1 MKNSHSG
8 LGVLLLVIGSIML
21 LNNTN
26 VLTFDIELFWPLFMI
41 VPGIAF
47 HLSYFSGRNKNN
59 ASVLMPGAILTIY
72 GLYFLFSILTN
83 WAFSDFLWPVFPLGV
98 GVGFY
103 ELYAFGNGRKQHLNT
118 AILLIGLSIFSFIMT
133 VFSLNFNYMF
143 PVILIGAGLIIVYQ
157 SSIKNK

>member
-8 LGVLLLVIGSIML
+8 LGVLLLVMGSIML

-26 VLTFDIELFWPLFMI
+26 VLTFDVELFWPLFMI
-41 VPGIAF
+41 VPGIGF
-47 HLSYFSGRNKNN
+47 HFSYFSGRNKTN

-72 GLYFLFSILTN
+72 GLYFLFSILTG
-83 WAFSDFLWPVFPLGV
+83 WQFSDLLWPIFPLGI

-103 ELYAFGNGRKQHLNT
+103 ELYAFGSGRKQHLNT
-118 AILLIGLSIFSFIMT
+118 AILLVSLSLFAFVIT

-143 PVILIGAGLIIVYQ
+143 PVILIGAGLMVVYQ
-157 SSIKNK
+157 SSIKK

>member
-1 MKNSHSG
+1 MKNSHSA

-41 VPGIAF
+41 VPGIGF
-47 HLSYFSGRNKNN
+47 HLSYFSGRNQNN

-72 GLYFLFSILTN
+72 GLYFLFSILTG
-83 WAFSDFLWPVFPLGV
+83 WQFSDLLWPVFPLGV

-103 ELYAFGNGRKQHLNT
+103 ELYAFGSGRKQHLNT
-118 AILLIGLSIFSFIMT
+118 AILLVSLSLFAFVIT

-143 PVILIGAGLIIVYQ
+143 PVILIGAGLMVVYQ
-157 SSIKNK
+157 SSIKK